1 MNKEE
6 KKQLLLN
13 LQVPNT
19 EYKHEVFYKALQ
31 EMDDLIGD
39 YSKYFID
46 MDVDKALELTA
57 TANYELCC
65 ALLTLTL
72 REDYWSEGS
81 FEERYKAGQV
91 MDIVNRMIELLE

>member
-1 MNKEE
+1 MNNKE
-6 KKQLLLN
+6 KKQLLIN
-13 LQVPNT
+13 LHVPNT

-46 MDVDKALELTA
+46 MDVDKALELTS

-81 FEERYKAGQV
+81 FEERYKAGQI